1 MPWLLLFFVMPI
13 IEMYLLF
20 TVAGYID
27 AWPTVGLFMLTAVIG
42 VSLLKRQGLATSTRG
57 VGRMNSGQVPGQEIA
72 EGILLGI
79 AGALLITPGFVTDTV
94 GFLLLFPPSR
104 IAVASAILRNATL
117 QANVHASMH
126 TNMNANMRANA
137 PFYRSGNGARHNE
150 EATGPILSTS
160 GDSKPGSTVEGEYL
174 RKEDD

>member
-1 MPWLLLFFVMPI
+1 MPWLLLFFLMPI

-20 TVAGYID
+20 TVAGYIN
-27 AWPTVGLFMLTAVIG
+27 ALPTLALVMLTAVIG
-42 VSLLKRQGLATSTRG
+42 VSLLKRQGLATLTRG

-104 IAVASAILRNATL
+104 IAIAGVILRNATL
-117 QANVHASMH
+117 QTKMQTSMS
-126 TNMNANMRANA
+126 ANA
-137 PFYRSGNGARHNE
+137 SFYGPGSQPPL
-150 EATGPILSTS
+150 TGQSADPTKAAQ
-160 GDSKPGSTVEGEYL
+160 DASKPGATVEGEYL
-174 RKEDD
+174 RKDQD

>member
-1 MPWLLLFFVMPI
+1 MRWLLLFFLMPI

-27 AWPTVGLFMLTAVIG
+27 AWPTVALVMLTAVIG
-42 VSLLKRQGLATSTRG
+42 VSLLKRQGLATLTRG
-57 VGRMNSGQVPGQEIA
+57 LGRMNSGQVPGQEIA

-104 IAVASAILRNATL
+104 IAIAGAILRNATL
-117 QANVHASMH
+117 Q
-126 TNMNANMRANA
+126 TNMTANMRANA
-137 PFYRSGNGARHNE
+137 SFY
-150 EATGPILSTS
+150 GPNNAGQGTS
-160 GDSKPGSTVEGEYL
+160 PIEPTADASKPGATLEGEYL
-174 RKEDD
+174 RKDGR

>member
-1 MPWLLLFFVMPI
+1 MPWLLLFFLMPI

-27 AWPTVGLFMLTAVIG
+27 ALPTVGLVMLTAVIG
-42 VSLLKRQGLATSTRG
+42 VSLLKRQGLATLTRG

-104 IAVASAILRNATL
+104 MAIASAILRNATL
-117 QANVHASMH
+117 QANVQS
-126 TNMNANMRANA
+126 NMSANA
-137 PFYRSGNGARHNE
+137 SFYETGSE
-150 EATGPILSTS
+150 SSPTGPGAGPTKPAP
-160 GDSKPGSTVEGEYL
+160 DASKPGTTVEGEYL